1 MIPHHLDNRTTPI
14 SDCRYWTEVREIKV
28 DRHPGEHRIMWT
40 YKAELNLETQPGLV
54 WYQLPLNL
62 KQVIPH
68 GLLDFVSLVRV

>member
-1 MIPHHLDNRTTPI
+1 MDI
-14 SDCRYWTEVREIKV
+14 
-28 DRHPGEHRIMWT
+28 HPGEHRIVWP
-40 YKAELNLETQPGLV
+40 YKAELNLETQQGLV